1 MENRTI
7 TEGEGGKENRRVDPY
22 TEIARAVWQS
32 IASILEAKP
41 RALYVFIPAKSV
53 VRKHL
58 RQAKPHI
65 LNYIDRYIAAQP
77 IQGWTFVGIMYQGK
91 KYKKV
96 GKHYVYVRSGFEG
109 KVWREV
115 EPWIRVYAAD
125 LLRDWRVPVYPKPYE
140 ERAQRGAP

>member
-1 MENRTI
+1 MINMENRI
-7 TEGEGGKENRRVDPY
+7 VTEGEGGKPVDPY
-22 TEIARAVWQS
+22 TAIARAVWQS

-41 RALYVFIPAKSV
+41 RALYVFIPAKSL

-58 RQAKPHI
+58 KQTKPHV

-77 IQGWTFVGIMYQGK
+77 VPGWTFVGIMYQGK

-115 EPWIRVYAAD
+115 EPWIRVHAAD
-125 LLRDWRVPVYPKPYE
+125 LLKDWGVPVYPKPLKKGSA
-140 ERAQRGAP
+140 RFP